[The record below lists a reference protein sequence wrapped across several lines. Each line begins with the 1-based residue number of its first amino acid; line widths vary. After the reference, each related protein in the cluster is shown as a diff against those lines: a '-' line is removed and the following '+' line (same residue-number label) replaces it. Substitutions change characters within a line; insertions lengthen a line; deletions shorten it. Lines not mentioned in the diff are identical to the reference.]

1 VSKLWLSHVKGKT
14 EEGMYRNGEETMKD
28 YTQSGLGTYV
38 SNPEND
44 FLAEY
49 DSFIQAEAR
58 KAFPTRLF
66 HKDLYELEVTELTQI
81 IRIKLWKAYQK
92 RTINNPR
99 AYIRMIAYTSAVDM
113 VRHHRPTISLLAELN
128 GEPGRCD
135 FEQAQNERLR
145 DPAFEIELGEIDR
158 SLLTKL
164 VEAILALPHRQRDAV
179 LYSLMEHHDEVQSLI
194 NVLKDEGID
203 IATLNCPKE
212 KYEVYLLKASL
223 SVARKKLQWLLSEH
237 IAV

>member
-1 VSKLWLSHVKGKT
+1 LWLSHEGKT
-14 EEGMYRNGEETMKD
+14 EKGAYRHGEETMKD
-28 YTQSGLGTYV
+28 DIQLGLVAYD
-38 SNPEND
+38 SDPENE

-49 DSFIQAEAR
+49 DSYIQAEAR
-58 KAFPTRLF
+58 KAFPSRLF
-66 HKDLYELEVTELTQI
+66 PKDMFELEVTELAQI

-113 VRHHRPTISLLAELN
+113 VRHHQPTISLFTEMN

-135 FEQAQNERLR
+135 FELAQNERLR

-164 VEAILALPHRQRDAV
+164 VEAILALPHRQRHAV
-179 LYSLMEHHDEVQSLI
+179 LYSLKEHHDEVQSLI
-194 NVLKDEGID
+194 NALKDKGID
-203 IATLNCPKE
+203 IATINWPRE

-223 SVARKKLQWLLSEH
+223 SIARKKLQWLLREL